1 MSGRVIRVR
10 YKNAIQADFGRF
22 VIPINDVFE
31 TDILYKIM
39 SKKSIPLCRLK
50 KIKKGIDKNWIKCYN
65 IGIVKKMFALLIYV
79 NYSKGIDKT
88 KLICYNICVV
98 KKIYLIKTYGGK
110 IKRDIDKSKQK
121 CYNICVS
128 SK

>member
-1 MSGRVIRVR
+1 
-10 YKNAIQADFGRF
+10 
-22 VIPINDVFE
+22 
-31 TDILYKIM
+31 
-39 SKKSIPLCRLK
+39 
-50 KIKKGIDKNWIKCYN
+50 
-65 IGIVKKMFALLIYV
+65 MFALLIYV

-128 SK
+128 SKVDYTLL